1 MSTVT
6 QIGWFSKYND
16 VVKELHELRKENDK
30 LQALADK
37 SIAAATAAQYHLDVA
52 ELKLKQLKEVLK

>member
-6 QIGWFSKYND
+6 QIRWFSKYND

-30 LQALADK
+30 LQALADNPL
-37 SIAAATAAQYHLDVA
+37 Q
-52 ELKLKQLKEVLK
+52 QLRQRSTIVMWLN